1 MSARSWPTQ
10 KRLAAL
16 RVFLDNSV
24 PVGIRRYLEHHQVS
38 TALNQRWEKLENGEL
53 LKVVESSGFDVMI
66 TADQN
71 IAYQQNLKERKI
83 ALVVLGSNRWTLVRD
98 HIDAIVDA
106 VNAAGL
112 NSYTFIEIPVPD
124 KPAYK

>member
-1 MSARSWPTQ
+1 
-10 KRLAAL
+10 
-16 RVFLDNSV
+16 
-24 PVGIRRYLEHHQVS
+24 
-38 TALNQRWEKLENGEL
+38 
-53 LKVVESSGFDVMI
+53 MI